1 VRPHHEDLVPSGA
14 FTDGERLALPLW
26 STTTPS
32 ERPRWFVLDTSL
44 RRSAISASYAAMLGV
59 APAGGPLRCLQLAN
73 EPVGELNV
81 QVVPDGS
88 VVLGSS
94 SENIVG
100 LLGMDFFHR
109 FDLDLDLQK
118 GIGRA
123 WPSGSSLPRGF
134 GLHDAVEIELKGDR
148 GLIEVDAR
156 LRGTPCSGTDQRS
169 EPLRALVDL
178 GQTYSAC
185 NWIAAQQVQIFGGG
199 DPCIRRAG
207 EWLDSDGR
215 PVEVHEADLGVELPG
230 RVSGVL
236 QGERLCS
243 SRLFWLAESLPIL
256 ERLGRFW
263 CVPGLMKWFCTPA
276 MAKEE
281 PDEQAESI
289 RTAKMPRISHDNQEI
304 SRPSFQS
311 RLTEWSDQCLR
322 FQASGEKW
330 DGMLQLSPTGA
341 ASAIRCREVPES
353 AGPVTECD
361 EKPSEAVVQH
371 PTKKR
376 AHGAKAKNLRQKP
389 VGAKASGSAV
399 SGVHY
404 DKTWR
409 KWRVREA
416 EAKARELGNKI
427 RRRPKL
433 SGSTVTGVYYEKK
446 RNQWRVLCWDPASKK
461 KVFRG
466 SFALKKE
473 AEAKARELGSKI
485 RRRPRLSGSTVTGV
499 SYNKRDQRW
508 RVLCW
513 DPTSKKQV
521 FGGYFAVME
530 EAEAKARELA
540 LKIRGAGFDSSKP
553 LAVLGLDTVGRV

>member
-1 VRPHHEDLVPSGA
+1 MLLELGTESGVLPHSAGRRRRRLAAQVDEPPIIVALKRVRPHHEDLVPSGA

-256 ERLGRFW
+256 ERLG
-263 CVPGLMKWFCTPA
+263 
-276 MAKEE
+276 
-281 PDEQAESI
+281 
-289 RTAKMPRISHDNQEI
+289 
-304 SRPSFQS
+304 
-311 RLTEWSDQCLR
+311 
-322 FQASGEKW
+322 
-330 DGMLQLSPTGA
+330 
-341 ASAIRCREVPES
+341 
-353 AGPVTECD
+353 
-361 EKPSEAVVQH
+361 
-371 PTKKR
+371 
-376 AHGAKAKNLRQKP
+376 
-389 VGAKASGSAV
+389 
-399 SGVHY
+399 
-404 DKTWR
+404 
-409 KWRVREA
+409 
-416 EAKARELGNKI
+416 
-427 RRRPKL
+427 
-433 SGSTVTGVYYEKK
+433 
-446 RNQWRVLCWDPASKK
+446 
-461 KVFRG
+461 
-466 SFALKKE
+466 
-473 AEAKARELGSKI
+473 
-485 RRRPRLSGSTVTGV
+485 
-499 SYNKRDQRW
+499 
-508 RVLCW
+508 
-513 DPTSKKQV
+513 
-521 FGGYFAVME
+521 
-530 EAEAKARELA
+530 
-540 LKIRGAGFDSSKP
+540 FDSSKP
-553 LAVLGLDTVGRV
+553 LAVLGLDTVGRVRLAISAKQRRLWLPM

>member
-1 VRPHHEDLVPSGA
+1 MAIAVAERTVAERLQEMSARDLRRELQLRGLDTDTSPDKQMLLELGTESGVLPHSAGRRRRRLAAQVDEPPIIVALKRVRPHHDDLVPSGA

-44 RRSAISASYAAMLGV
+44 RRSGISASYAAMLGV
-59 APAGGPLRCLQLAN
+59 APTGGPVRCLQFAN

-134 GLHDAVEIELKGDR
+134 GLPDAVEIELKGER

-156 LRGTPCSGTDQRS
+156 LRGTVCSGIDQRS
-169 EPLRALVDL
+169 EPLRALVDPTNALRLPKGPCTFNLSHLQDL

-215 PVEVHEADLGVELPG
+215 PVEVHEADLG

-243 SRLFWLAESLPIL
+243 SRLFWLAETLPIL
-256 ERLGRFW
+256 ERL
-263 CVPGLMKWFCTPA
+263 
-276 MAKEE
+276 
-281 PDEQAESI
+281 
-289 RTAKMPRISHDNQEI
+289 
-304 SRPSFQS
+304 
-311 RLTEWSDQCLR
+311 
-322 FQASGEKW
+322 
-330 DGMLQLSPTGA
+330 
-341 ASAIRCREVPES
+341 
-353 AGPVTECD
+353 
-361 EKPSEAVVQH
+361 
-371 PTKKR
+371 
-376 AHGAKAKNLRQKP
+376 
-389 VGAKASGSAV
+389 
-399 SGVHY
+399 
-404 DKTWR
+404 
-409 KWRVREA
+409 
-416 EAKARELGNKI
+416 
-427 RRRPKL
+427 
-433 SGSTVTGVYYEKK
+433 
-446 RNQWRVLCWDPASKK
+446 
-461 KVFRG
+461 
-466 SFALKKE
+466 
-473 AEAKARELGSKI
+473 
-485 RRRPRLSGSTVTGV
+485 
-499 SYNKRDQRW
+499 
-508 RVLCW
+508 
-513 DPTSKKQV
+513 
-521 FGGYFAVME
+521 
-530 EAEAKARELA
+530 
-540 LKIRGAGFDSSKP
+540 GFDSSKP
-553 LAVLGLDTVGRV
+553 LAVLGLDTVGRVRLAISAKQRRLWLPM